1 MSTAIKDGFYTRA
14 DNYGLMEVYGADATR
29 FLQAQT
35 TNDINQLAE
44 YSSQTSCLLDRKAHI
59 EAYFQ
64 VYRKH
69 HSYRLVAERPQID
82 HIMQH
87 LELYKFADKVEFIN
101 LTEGGTFFA
110 VEGPRARSVI
120 DAGMLGTTR
129 LEAFVHYLAD
139 LNLFH
144 CAVHLFRKPLMG
156 NEGYFLWVP
165 NSDKEKL
172 FAGLKK
178 ACKEFGVQYLSD
190 EELELARIEIGVP
203 KFGVDFDSS
212 NFLPETGLETQSVS
226 YTKGCFLGQEVL
238 ARVRS
243 QGSPTKG
250 LVGLLLPEGKRYEL
264 PLDTKIMTGDKQVA
278 WIKSSCFSSSM
289 NRTVAMAFVIRDLRV
304 PDTSFTGTIDGD
316 QVEFKVT
323 TLPFYHPE
331 TSGTRARKLYE
342 QALQIFAKEDELE
355 HSKTDK
361 EDSQSVSLLR
371 QALELDPF
379 LEDAYESL
387 GVILSKRGHLPEA
400 ISLMKKLAELNPE
413 SVMAHTNLSVFY
425 LEENNIELA
434 EEEKAISMSIRMKI
448 AAKLAMEE
456 TQDKKRHEE
465 QKIEQMERL
474 KMFEQVLQIDS
485 EDLLANYGAGS
496 CYEALG
502 EFDKAIPLLKKAIE
516 VKPTHTVAF
525 LSLGVAYEGL
535 GEFSKAAETYKEGI
549 SVASK
554 RGDMQPMQDMQNRLG
569 KIQAVKNS

>member
-1 MSTAIKDGFYTRA
+1 MSTAIRDGFYTIA

-35 TNDINQLAE
+35 TNDINQLPE

-59 EAYFQ
+59 EAFFQ

-69 HSYRLVAERPQID
+69 HSYRLIAERPQIE
-82 HIMQH
+82 HILEH
-87 LELYKFADKVEFIN
+87 LEQYKFADKVEFIN

-120 DAGMLGTTR
+120 DAGMVGTTR
-129 LEAFVHYLAD
+129 LETFVHYLAD
-139 LNLFH
+139 INLFH
-144 CAVHLFRKPLMG
+144 CAVHLFRKPLIGM
-156 NEGYFLWVP
+156 EGYFLWVP
-165 NSDKEKL
+165 NSDREKL
-172 FAGLKK
+172 HAGLKK
-178 ACKEFGVQYLSD
+178 ACKEFGVNYLTD
-190 EELELARIEIGVP
+190 EELEQARIEIGVP
-203 KFGVDFDSS
+203 KFGTDFDST
-212 NFLPETGLETQSVS
+212 NFLPETGLEAQSVS

-243 QGSPTKG
+243 QGSPNKG
-250 LVGLLLPEGKRYEL
+250 LVGLLLPEGKKYEFA
-264 PLDTKIMTGDKQVA
+264 LDTKVVVGEKQVA
-278 WIKSSCFSSSM
+278 WIKSSCFSASM

-304 PDTSFTGTIDGD
+304 PDTSFTGTVNGAPI
-316 QVEFKVT
+316 EFNVT
-323 TLPFYHPE
+323 TLPFFHPE
-331 TSGTRARKLYE
+331 TSGSKARRLYE
-342 QALQIFAKEDELE
+342 QALQLFAKEDEVE
-355 HSKTDK
+355 HAKNSQ
-361 EDSQSVSLLR
+361 EDSQSVLLLR

-387 GVILSKRGHLPEA
+387 GVILSKRGHLTEA
-400 ISLMKKLAELNPE
+400 IALMKKLAELNPE

-425 LEENNIELA
+425 LVENNIEMA

-448 AAKLAMEE
+448 AARLAVEE
-456 TQDKKRHEE
+456 TQE
-465 QKIEQMERL
+465 QLERL

-502 EFDKAIPLLKKAIE
+502 EFEKAVPLLKKAIE
-516 VKPTHTVAF
+516 VKPTHTVAY

-535 GEFSKAAETYKEGI
+535 GEFARAAETYKEGI
-549 SVASK
+549 AVAAK